1 MIRRLGY
8 AAALAVMAAPLL
20 MPTDA
25 LAQRRGQM
33 PSREQLGTPQS
44 APVAPPQEKNFPLG
58 ASWSAVSLNGKPIA
72 DRRATLQVDNSL
84 RGTGFGGCNTFSASA
99 YPLRQQGFA
108 VGPLAL
114 TKRSCDKAASDFE
127 RSYLTALRATQKW
140 DLVDGK
146 LVLKGGAG
154 ELRFDRGF

>member
-8 AAALAVMAAPLL
+8 AALLAAMAAPLL
-20 MPTDA
+20 LPTDA
-25 LAQRRGQM
+25 QAQRRQQM
-33 PSREQLGTPQS
+33 PSREELGQQ
-44 APVAPPQEKNFPLG
+44 APAVQQQQEKTFPLG
-58 ASWSAVSLNGKPIA
+58 ASWSAVMLNGKPIA
-72 DRRATLQVDNSL
+72 DRRATLQVDANL

-114 TKRSCDKAASDFE
+114 TKRNCDKGQAEFE
-127 RSYLTALRATQKW
+127 RAYLTALRGTRNW

-146 LVLKGGAG
+146 LVLKGAAG

>member
-1 MIRRLGY
+1 MIRRFGY
-8 AAALAVMAAPLL
+8 AVILAAMAAPLL
-20 MPTDA
+20 LPADA
-25 LAQRRGQM
+25 LSQSRQRM
-33 PSREQLGTPQS
+33 PSREELGAPQS
-44 APVAPPQEKNFPLG
+44 APIPQQQEKNFPLG

-72 DRRATLQVDNSL
+72 DRRATLQVDASL

-99 YPLRQQGFA
+99 YPLRAQGFA

-114 TKRSCDKAASDFE
+114 TKRTCDKGLSDFE

-146 LVLKGGAG
+146 LVLTGSAG

>member
-8 AAALAVMAAPLL
+8 AAVMTIVAAPLL

-25 LAQRRGQM
+25 WAQRRQQM
-33 PSREQLGTPQS
+33 PSREELGSSQS
-44 APVAPPQEKNFPLG
+44 APIQPPQEKTFPLG
-58 ASWSAVSLNGKPIA
+58 ASWTAVSMNGKPIA
-72 DRRATLQVDNSL
+72 DRRATLMVDQNL
-84 RGTGFGGCNTFSASA
+84 RGTGFAGCNTFSAAA
-99 YPLRQQGFA
+99 YPLRQQSFA

-114 TKRSCDKAASDFE
+114 TKRSCDKGLSDFE

-140 DLVDGK
+140 DLVNGK

-154 ELRFDRGF
+154 ELQFDRAL